1 MLTSH
6 HYQIFDYKQLSEG
19 LQRQAQGYMKI
30 LNTVRYPNDYFFVGF
45 YGQGFPAFLRNKRFI
60 YCAKELARCVQYS
73 DYTEKYEKKK
83 KKRNSQNRDQLQRK
97 SNGS

>member
-6 HYQIFDYKQLSEG
+6 HCQIFDYKQLSEG

-73 DYTEKYEKKK
+73 DYTAKYANMFKIEISCKKNQMVVK
-83 KKRNSQNRDQLQRK
+83 
-97 SNGS
+97 